1 MRESSHSAGKH
12 ARQDERMRVVFAP
25 DKFAGTLTALEA
37 SSAMATG
44 WARRAPADELVQVP
58 MSDGGPGFVD
68 VLHVALGGDLHAV
81 TVSDPYGNPTPAAIL
96 RVGDTAYVESAQAVG
111 LHLTE
116 PADRAPERATT
127 RGLGELLAHAVESG
141 ATRVIVGL
149 GGSATNDAG
158 AGLLAALGA
167 TSEGGPLDEGPERF
181 PEVTAVEL
189 GPARELMQGVD
200 LVLASDVD
208 NPLLGINGATKIY
221 GPQKGLTEERLV
233 TVDGWLQHFAD
244 ATDRKLAGQ
253 KGAGAAGGLGFALIL
268 LGGTRSPGVSVVADA
283 VGLAGQVRGAD
294 LVVTGEGA
302 FDFSSRSGKVPYGVA
317 EVAAQQLVPCIALA
331 GQVLVGSRERRALG
345 VESAYSLVELV
356 GEERALGAPAE
367 ALADLAARTAR
378 TWSR

>member
-1 MRESSHSAGKH
+1 MH
-12 ARQDERMRVVFAP
+12 VVFAP

-37 SSAMATG
+37 ASAMATG
-44 WARRAPADELVQVP
+44 WARRAPDDELVEVP

-68 VLHVALGGDLHAV
+68 VLHAALGGELHAV
-81 TVSDPYGNPTPAAIL
+81 TVSGPYGDPVPAAVL
-96 RVGDTAYVESAQAVG
+96 AVGDTAYVESAQAVG

-116 PADRAPERATT
+116 PELRDPERGTT
-127 RGLGELLAHAVESG
+127 RGLGELLGHAADTG
-141 ATRVIVGL
+141 ASRIIVGL

-167 TSEGGPLDEGPERF
+167 TAEGGPLDEGPAGLSGVTSVALDAARSRF
-181 PEVTAVEL
+181 AGVE
-189 GPARELMQGVD
+189 

-221 GPQKGLTEERLV
+221 GPQKGLPEERLV
-233 TVDGWLQHFAD
+233 TVDGWLQGFAD
-244 ATDRKLAGQ
+244 ATDRKVAAQ
-253 KGAGAAGGLGFALIL
+253 KGAGAAGGLGFALLL
-268 LGGTRSPGVSVVADA
+268 LGGTRRPGVSLVAEA
-283 VGLAGQVRGAD
+283 VGLAQEMARAD

-317 EVAAQQLVPCIALA
+317 EIAAAHLVPCIALA
-331 GQVLVGSRERRALG
+331 GQVLVGSREMRALG
-345 VESAYSLVELV
+345 VESAYSLVDLV

-367 ALADLAARTAR
+367 ALAELATRTAR